1 MAMTALVAG
10 ILGFYLSLRSM
21 ISVPAAIAHLI
32 PSTAQ
37 NRFMAVWFAHI
48 ASYLAGF
55 AGGAILV
62 YRLWR
67 ECGRPRALALFPQ
80 TKFGTMRAV
89 MLAAIV
95 VGVIYFRV
103 GRS

>member
-1 MAMTALVAG
+1 MR
-10 ILGFYLSLRSM
+10 SL
-21 ISVPAAIAHLI
+21 ISVPAGVAHLI

-48 ASYLAGF
+48 ESYLAGF
-55 AGGAILV
+55 LGGAVLI
-62 YRLWR
+62 YRAWR
-67 ECGRPRALALFPQ
+67 ERGRPRAIPLFPQ

-89 MLAAIV
+89 MFAAIV

-103 GRS
+103 HRS